1 MVYCGNAAAPASSGG
16 RAPFVS
22 PFDHAEV
29 PGKMD
34 AKTLAQLKE
43 VLLTEHVRLATELA
57 DLERD
62 SATNLSDQSGE
73 NNYRDHMA
81 DQGTATFGKEL
92 EMSLEEN
99 ARQLFGA
106 VSKALER
113 IDAGTYGQCV
123 RCGDDIPVDR
133 LKAMPAA
140 ELCISCKEW
149 EEGR

>member
-1 MVYCGNAAAPASSGG
+1 
-16 RAPFVS
+16 
-22 PFDHAEV
+22 
-29 PGKMD
+29 MD
-34 AKTLAQLKE
+34 AKTKTNLKQ
-43 VLLTEHVRLATELA
+43 VLEAESARLAEEIA

-92 EMSLEEN
+92 DMSLEDN
-99 ARQLFGA
+99 ARDLYVQ
-106 VSKALER
+106 VTKALER
-113 IDAGTYGQCV
+113 CEAGTYGKCV
-123 RCGDDIPVDR
+123 RCGGEINTER

>member
-1 MVYCGNAAAPASSGG
+1 
-16 RAPFVS
+16 
-22 PFDHAEV
+22 
-29 PGKMD
+29 MD
-34 AKTLAQLKE
+34 AKTTAELKS
-43 VLLTEHVRLATELA
+43 VLEAERDRLATEIA

-92 EMSLEEN
+92 DMSLEDN
-99 ARQLFGA
+99 ARSLFEQ
-106 VSKALER
+106 VNNALGR
-113 IDAGTYGQCV
+113 VDAGEYGKCV
-123 RCGDDIPVDR
+123 RCGEEIPADR
-133 LKAMPAA
+133 LRAMPAA